1 MNSPAAH
8 TAPATLRDIS
18 QEEMEKAVLNAIFD
32 ARRRQ
37 DEHRLR
43 PNTFAE
49 KQEAGLRAALQRL
62 RATAELEVQP

>member
-1 MNSPAAH
+1 MTFPEHASE
-8 TAPATLRDIS
+8 LLDIT
-18 QEEMEKAVLNAIFD
+18 QQEMEKAVLNAIFD

-49 KQEAGLRAALQRL
+49 KQEAGLRAALHRL
-62 RATAELEVQP
+62 RETAEFEVQP